1 MTLLYRFVKKGD
13 NMKFWKKKQE
23 TRAETQEAAVSGLI
37 QSLLGK
43 DEISKEMALEITTVS
58 GSINLIAN
66 IVSSL
71 PIRLYKKENDKTEI
85 IKDDNRV
92 RLLNVDTGDTLTA
105 TQFWKAMIEDYY
117 MDRGGYAYINKVG
130 TDIRSIHYVSQDHIS
145 LLKNTDPIFKDYD
158 VYVDGVRY
166 YPHNFLKILKKS
178 KDGCESQSIVA
189 ENQLQLAIAY
199 NSMLFENTLVKKGGN
214 KKGFLQSAKKL
225 SQEAIDYLK
234 NGFRKLYGNN
244 SENVVILN
252 DGVTFKES
260 ANTSVEMQ
268 LNENKETN
276 SKEITKLFG
285 ITPGMLNGTASSIE
299 VDNTIKFG
307 LAPLFKDI
315 EASLNR
321 DLLLESEKGSYY
333 FAFDAK
339 EINRASIKDRYDA
352 YEKALKG
359 HFLQI
364 DEIRNMENMEPLG
377 IEWLEL
383 GLNSVLYNP
392 KTKEIYTPNTDSHQ
406 DLGKKGGQNID
417 ENRNQGRQHDED

>member
-1 MTLLYRFVKKGD
+1 
-13 NMKFWKKKQE
+13 MKFWKKKQE
-23 TRAETQEAAVSGLI
+23 TRAETHEEAAVSDLI
-37 QSLLGK
+37 ESLLGK
-43 DEISKEMALEITTVS
+43 DEVTKKMAMEIPTISA
-58 GSINLIAN
+58 SINLIAN
-66 IVSSL
+66 IVASL
-71 PIRLYKKENDKTEI
+71 DINLYKKEDGETTI
-85 IKDDNRV
+85 IKDDKRV
-92 RLLNVDTGDTLTA
+92 ALLNGDTGDTLTA
-105 TQFWKAMIEDYY
+105 TQFWRAMIEDYY
-117 MDRGGYAYINKVG
+117 LDRGGYAYINKVG
-130 TDIRSIHYVSQDHIS
+130 TTFESIHYVDQNYIS
-145 LLKNTDPIFKDYD
+145 IIKSEDPIFKDYD
-158 VYVDGVRY
+158 VFVNGKRY
-166 YPHNFLKILKKS
+166 QPHNFFKILRKT
-178 KDGCESQSIVA
+178 KDGCISRSIVE
-189 ENQLQLAIAY
+189 ENQLQLATAY

-225 SQEAIDYLK
+225 SKEAIDYLK

-252 DGVTFKES
+252 DGVKFQES

-276 SKEITKLFG
+276 AREMTKLFN
-285 ITPGMLNGTASSIE
+285 ITVGMLNGTASSVE
-299 VDNTIKFG
+299 VENAIKFCFS
-307 LAPLFKDI
+307 PLLKDI
-315 EASLNR
+315 ETSANR

-333 FAFDAK
+333 FAYDTRQ
-339 EINRASIKDRYDA
+339 INRASIKERYEA

-406 DLGKKGGQNID
+406 NLDKKGGKVEH
-417 ENRNQGRQHDED
+417 ENRNQV